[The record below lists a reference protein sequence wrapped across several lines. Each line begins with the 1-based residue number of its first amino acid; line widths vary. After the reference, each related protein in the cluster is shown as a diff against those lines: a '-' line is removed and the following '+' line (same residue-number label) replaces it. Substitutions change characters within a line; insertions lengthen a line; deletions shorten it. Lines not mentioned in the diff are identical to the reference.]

1 MSPLLKLF
9 GFFAVT
15 GLLVNSALRPETP
28 TATLPAR
35 AAISTSTPPAQVA
48 SASEPKPAPA
58 VPPMESTLEGQ
69 AAIKRV
75 EDCLRRNACAYHL
88 VGIATYE
95 PTLQLSVIAETA
107 TRWTGADFL
116 AAEHLARQ
124 TTLRAKAEPSSAIKQ
139 YEGLAESA
147 PFFPKA
153 VANVA
158 QRLDRYSVAVV
169 TARKKRAP
177 RSGVP
182 GWMPDEDRVQRAV
195 LTL

>member
-15 GLLVNSALRPETP
+15 GLVVNSVLYPETP
-28 TATLPAR
+28 ATTLPTR
-35 AAISTSTPPAQVA
+35 VAITTPAA
-48 SASEPKPAPA
+48 SASESKPASA

-75 EDCLRRNACAYHL
+75 EDCLRKNGCAYHL

-107 TRWTGADFL
+107 AGWAGADFL

-124 TTLRAKAEPSSAIKQ
+124 TTLEAKADPLSAIKR

-153 VANVA
+153 VANVG
-158 QRLDRYSVAVV
+158 QRLNRYSVAVV
-169 TARKKRAP
+169 TERKKRSP
-177 RSGVP
+177 RADVP
-182 GWMPDEDRVQRAV
+182 GWIPDEERVQRAV